1 MALPKRKMAL
11 FKRKSRIE
19 PEEILKALWRLPV
32 TDAIQ
37 PPTSASSPAV
47 RNVGSSGQAAPAPT
61 EDRNYLGESS
71 RVSGKLNF
79 QGPARID
86 GQFEGE
92 ITAADRV
99 TIGEN
104 AVVTAKIKAASIVV
118 AGTVNGEI
126 IGTHR
131 IELRPSARVLGKL
144 TTPKLVVHED
154 ATFEAH
160 CAIQPEGSRED
171 RKVTVFPRDEHT
183 LAQAGG
189 QKHVA

>member
-19 PEEILKALWRLPV
+19 PEEILKALWHLP
-32 TDAIQ
+32 AIQ
-37 PPTSASSPAV
+37 PPTSSSSPAV
-47 RNVGSSGQAAPAPT
+47 RNVGSSVQAAPPPA

-86 GQFEGE
+86 GRFEGE
-92 ITAADRV
+92 ITGADRV

-154 ATFEAH
+154 AMFEAH
-160 CAIQPEGSRED
+160 CAIQPRGVARGSKGHR
-171 RKVTVFPRDEHT
+171 VS
-183 LAQAGG
+183 QG
-189 QKHVA
+189 